1 MAMKSMYDICVVGGC
16 GHAGLPLGLAF
27 ANRGKRVVLYDTN
40 EKAVKGINAKR
51 MPFLE
56 EGGSE
61 VLTRT
66 VDSNLLSATTDIGVI
81 EATPVLII
89 VIGTP
94 VDEHLNPRLNDVM
107 EVVHQIVGHLNDEQ
121 LLILRSTL
129 YPGVTIK
136 INEFI
141 RSLGKKT
148 GVAFC
153 PERIAEGRGLQEL
166 TTLPQIV
173 SGCDSQSAERAKA
186 LFSVLTTDL
195 VELSPTEAEFAK
207 LFTNAWRYLNFAISN
222 QFYMIA
228 NSHGLDF
235 HKIYH
240 AMTQNYGRLQGFAKP
255 GFAAGPCLFKDTMQ
269 LSAASNN
276 NFFMGHAAML
286 VNEGMPN
293 FLIEKLKAKFLLK
306 EKVVGIL
313 GMAFKA
319 NSDDSRESLAFK
331 LKKLLELEA
340 GKVLCT
346 DPYIY
351 QSGFVGTDTL
361 LKESDIVILAAPH
374 SEYKTLSI
382 KGKYVVDIWN
392 FFDDGVG
399 LL

>member
-1 MAMKSMYDICVVGGC
+1 MAMNKPYDICIIGGC

-27 ANRGKRVVLYDTN
+27 ANQGKRVVLYDKD
-40 EKAVKGINAKR
+40 EKAVRGINAKR
-51 MPFLE
+51 MPFME
-56 EGGSE
+56 EGGIE
-61 VLTRT
+61 VLCRT
-66 VDSNLLSATTDIGVI
+66 VDSHLLHATTDISVI
-81 EATPVLII
+81 EDAPVLVI

-94 VDEHLNPRLNDVM
+94 VDEHLNPRLHDVM
-107 EVVHQIVGHLNDEQ
+107 EVVRQIVGYLNDEQ

-129 YPGVTIK
+129 YPGVTSK
-136 INEFI
+136 IHDFV

-166 TTLPQIV
+166 TTLPQII
-173 SGCDSQSAERAKA
+173 SGCDPQSAERATS
-186 LFSVLTTDL
+186 LFSLLTPDV
-195 VELSPTEAEFAK
+195 VELSPIEAELAK
-207 LFTNAWRYLNFAISN
+207 LFTNAWRYINFAVSN
-222 QFYMIA
+222 QFCMIA
-228 NSHGLDF
+228 NGHGLDF
-235 HKIYH
+235 QKIYQV
-240 AMTQNYGRLQGFAKP
+240 MTYKYPRLQGFAQP

-293 FLIEKLKAKFLLK
+293 FLIETLKAKVGLK
-306 EKVVGIL
+306 DKTVGIL

-340 GKVLCT
+340 ARALCT

-351 QSGFVGTDTL
+351 QPGFVGAETL
-361 LKESDIVILAAPH
+361 IKESDIVILAAPH
-374 SEYKTLSI
+374 SEYKGLCI

-392 FFDDGVG
+392 FFGEGVKI
-399 LL
+399 

>member
-1 MAMKSMYDICVVGGC
+1 MAMTMYDICIVGGC

-61 VLTRT
+61 VLSRT

-81 EATPVLII
+81 EEAPVLVI

-166 TTLPQIV
+166 TSLPQIV
-173 SGCDSQSAERAKA
+173 SGCDSQSVERAKS
-186 LFSVLTTDL
+186 LFSVLTPEV

-207 LFTNAWRYLNFAISN
+207 LFSNAWRYINFAISN

-228 NSHGLDF
+228 NSQGLDF
-235 HKIYH
+235 HKIYQ
-240 AMTQNYGRLQGFAKP
+240 AMTKNYARLQGFAKP

-340 GKVLCT
+340 AKVLCT

-351 QSGFVGTDTL
+351 QPGFVGIDTL

>member
-1 MAMKSMYDICVVGGC
+1 MKSTYDLCIIGGC

-27 ANRGKRVVLYDTN
+27 ANRGKRVVLYDKN
-40 EKAVKGINAKR
+40 EKAVDGINAKR

-61 VLTRT
+61 ILTRT
-66 VDSNLLSATTDIGVI
+66 VDSNLLLATTDISVV

-94 VDEHLNPRLNDVM
+94 VDEHLNPRLHDVM
-107 EVVHQIVGHLNDEQ
+107 GVVRQIVPYLNDEQ

-129 YPGVTIK
+129 YPGVTLK
-136 INEFI
+136 IHDFLS
-141 RSLGKKT
+141 SLGKKT

-166 TTLPQIV
+166 TSLPEIV
-173 SGCDSQSAERAKA
+173 SGCDPQSVERAKS
-186 LFSVLTTDL
+186 LFSLLTPDL
-195 VELSPTEAEFAK
+195 VELSPLEAELAK
-207 LFTNAWRYLNFAISN
+207 LFTNSWRYINFAISN

-228 NSHGLDF
+228 SSYGLDF
-235 HKIYH
+235 YKIYQ
-240 AMTQNYGRLQGFAKP
+240 AMIKNYPRLQGFAKP
-255 GFAAGPCLFKDTMQ
+255 GFSAGPCLFKDTMQ

-286 VNEGMPN
+286 VNEGLPN
-293 FLIEKLKAKFLLK
+293 FLIEKLKAKVSLK
-306 EKVVGIL
+306 DKTVGIL

-340 GKVLCT
+340 SKVLCT

-351 QSGFVGTDTL
+351 QPGFVGLDTL

-374 SEYKTLSI
+374 IEYKELSV

-392 FFDDGVG
+392 FFGEGVKI
-399 LL
+399 

>member
-27 ANRGKRVVLYDTN
+27 ANQGKRVVLYDTN
-40 EKAVKGINAKR
+40 EKAVNGINAKR

-81 EATPVLII
+81 EGTPVLII

-235 HKIYH
+235 HKIY
-240 AMTQNYGRLQGFAKP
+240 
-255 GFAAGPCLFKDTMQ
+255 
-269 LSAASNN
+269 
-276 NFFMGHAAML
+276 
-286 VNEGMPN
+286 
-293 FLIEKLKAKFLLK
+293 
-306 EKVVGIL
+306 
-313 GMAFKA
+313 
-319 NSDDSRESLAFK
+319 
-331 LKKLLELEA
+331 
-340 GKVLCT
+340 
-346 DPYIY
+346 
-351 QSGFVGTDTL
+351 
-361 LKESDIVILAAPH
+361 
-374 SEYKTLSI
+374 
-382 KGKYVVDIWN
+382 
-392 FFDDGVG
+392 
-399 LL
+399 

>member
-1 MAMKSMYDICVVGGC
+1 MAKKSMYDICILGGC
-16 GHAGLPLGLAF
+16 GHVGLPLGLAF
-27 ANRGKRVVLYDTN
+27 ANRGKRVVLFDTN
-40 EKAVKGINAKR
+40 EKSVNNINAKR

-81 EATPVLII
+81 EATPVIII

-94 VDEHLNPRLNDVM
+94 VDEHLNPRLRDVM

-121 LLILRSTL
+121 LLVLRSTL

-141 RSLGKKT
+141 RSMGKKT

-153 PERIAEGRGLQEL
+153 PERIAEGLALKEL
-166 TTLPQIV
+166 STLPQIV
-173 SGCDSQSAERAKA
+173 SGCDSQSTERAKSI
-186 LFSVLTTDL
+186 FSVLTTDL
-195 VELSPTEAEFAK
+195 VELSPTEAELAK
-207 LFTNAWRYLNFAISN
+207 LFTNAWRYLNFAVSN

-228 NSHGLDF
+228 NSNGLDF
-235 HKIYH
+235 NKIYQ
-240 AMTQNYGRLQGFAKP
+240 AMTKNYPRLQGFAKP

-293 FLIEKLKAKFLLK
+293 FLIDKLKAKVVLK
-306 EKVVGIL
+306 DKVVGIL

-319 NSDDSRESLAFK
+319 NSDDARESLAFK
-331 LKKLLELEA
+331 IKKLLEMEA
-340 GKVLCT
+340 AKVLCT

-351 QSGFVGTDTL
+351 QPGFVGTDVL

-374 SEYKTLSI
+374 SEYRALSM
-382 KGKYVVDIWN
+382 KGKHVVDIWN
-392 FFDDGVG
+392 FFDEGVG
-399 LL
+399 L